1 LGAPAATRIAAA
13 SSTALSLTI
22 CNKICRQAIV
32 AGCGLLGKGG
42 EAVSTAPAWGA
53 WAWDDCQ
60 LAKLPTKGTAGV
72 TESPTQ
78 RPHAHSRSHETRS
91 VKPCTA
97 LQSTLAGLIA
107 LGVTA
112 PGPPALGTRRVRKR
126 TSAGNQRT
134 ADRPPDVRRTS
145 AGRLPDVFRTSAKT
159 RYWVVVVQVPTLP
172 PHWDVVWVA
181 EKHPQKSH
189 NVKPKPPTLQ
199 PTRVA

>member
-1 LGAPAATRIAAA
+1 LVTIVGGTDGAAAA
-13 SSTALSLTI
+13 SL
-22 CNKICRQAIV
+22 CRAFIS
-32 AGCGLLGKGG
+32 AGADVWLRLGREANLL
-42 EAVSTAPAWGA
+42 A
-53 WAWDDCQ
+53 WAETVEVVEVL
-60 LAKLPTKGTAGV
+60 LAEGVDATTVSYSQRSILFCPAALVFPEACRALVAAGAK
-72 TESPTQ
+72 
-78 RPHAHSRSHETRS
+78 PHLT
-91 VKPCTA
+91 T
-97 LQSTLAGLIA
+97 
-107 LGVTA
+107 
-112 PGPPALGTRRVRKR
+112 RVRKR